1 MLGAFKYNVNGLW
14 TFVKLS
20 RNLLVVSN
28 LRGYIGAMKLI
39 YVVED
44 HQVIREGVRSS
55 LALAGYRVLSFGN
68 LASVREAFR
77 VTRADLL
84 IQDVMLPDGDGFEFV
99 NSLRKTMDIPV
110 IFMTARIAEE
120 DRIHGFELGADDYI
134 TKPFSPKELV
144 LRVQA
149 IFRRI
154 DGGKETDTGKRFT
167 FRAGNGTLC
176 FDEVEHKA
184 TVNGQALSLTAAE
197 WRILGLLIENSSKIL
212 PRSEILKKCFD
223 YTSES
228 YERIADTHIKNLR
241 AKLGSDPWIETVR
254 GYGYRFIGYP
264 VEGNS

>member
-1 MLGAFKYNVNGLW
+1 
-14 TFVKLS
+14 
-20 RNLLVVSN
+20 
-28 LRGYIGAMKLI
+28 MKLI

-44 HQVIREGVRSS
+44 HQVIREGVRRY
-55 LALAGYRVLSFGN
+55 LELAGYKVLSFGN

-77 VTRADLL
+77 ITKADLL
-84 IQDVMLPDGDGFEFV
+84 IQDVMLPDGDGFDFV
-99 NSLRKTMDIPV
+99 KELRQTVDIPV

-149 IFRRI
+149 IFRRV
-154 DGGKETDTGKRFT
+154 DGGKEVD
-167 FRAGNGTLC
+167 RAHKHTYKAEDGILC
-176 FDEVEHKA
+176 FDEIEHKVF
-184 TVNGQALSLTAAE
+184 VNDQNVSLTAAE
-197 WRILGLLIENSSKIL
+197 WRILSLLIENTARIL

-241 AKLGSDPWIETVR
+241 AKLGPYPWIETVR
-254 GYGYRFIGYP
+254 GYGYKFIGYP
-264 VEGNS
+264 IEEKS

>member
-1 MLGAFKYNVNGLW
+1 
-14 TFVKLS
+14 
-20 RNLLVVSN
+20 
-28 LRGYIGAMKLI
+28 MKLI

-44 HQVIREGVRSS
+44 HQVIREGVRRY
-55 LALAGYRVLSFGN
+55 LELAGYKVIGFGN

-77 VTRADLL
+77 ITKADLL

-99 NSLRKTMDIPV
+99 KELRTSMDIPV
-110 IFMTARIAEE
+110 IFMTAKIAEE

-134 TKPFSPKELV
+134 SKPFSPKELV

-149 IFRRI
+149 ILRRV
-154 DGGKETDTGKRFT
+154 DGGQEVETSHKYYYKAESGVM
-167 FRAGNGTLC
+167 C
-176 FDEVEHKA
+176 FDEVEHKV
-184 TVNGQALSLTAAE
+184 TVNNEPVALTAAE
-197 WRILGLLIENSSKIL
+197 WRILGLLIGNTSRIL

-241 AKLGSDPWIETVR
+241 AKLGPYPWIETVR

-264 VEGNS
+264 LEEKS

>member
-1 MLGAFKYNVNGLW
+1 
-14 TFVKLS
+14 
-20 RNLLVVSN
+20 
-28 LRGYIGAMKLI
+28 MKLI

-44 HQVIREGVRSS
+44 HQVIREGVRRY
-55 LALAGYRVLSFGN
+55 LELAGYRVLSFGN
-68 LASVREAFR
+68 LASVREAFKI
-77 VTRADLL
+77 TKADLL

-99 NSLRKTMDIPV
+99 KELRQTMDIPV
-110 IFMTARIAEE
+110 IFMTARITEE

-149 IFRRI
+149 IFRRV
-154 DGGKETDTGKRFT
+154 DGGQETDKGHRRT
-167 FRAGNGTLC
+167 FKAGSGVLC
-176 FDEVEHKA
+176 YDEIEHKV
-184 TVNGQALSLTAAE
+184 TVNDEQVSLTAAE
-197 WRILGLLIENSSKIL
+197 WRILGLLIDNSSRIL
-212 PRSEILKKCFD
+212 PRAEILKKSFD

-264 VEGNS
+264 IEEMV

>member
-1 MLGAFKYNVNGLW
+1 
-14 TFVKLS
+14 
-20 RNLLVVSN
+20 
-28 LRGYIGAMKLI
+28 MKLI

-44 HQVIREGVRSS
+44 HQVIREGVRRY
-55 LALAGYRVLSFGN
+55 LELAGYKVLSFGN

-77 VTRADLL
+77 ITKADLL

-99 NSLRKTMDIPV
+99 KELRQTVDIPV

-134 TKPFSPKELV
+134 SKPFSPKELV

-154 DGGKETDTGKRFT
+154 DGGREVD
-167 FRAGNGTLC
+167 RARKNTYKAEDGVLC
-176 FDEVEHKA
+176 FDEIEHKV
-184 TVNGQALSLTAAE
+184 TIDEQAVSLTAAE
-197 WRILGLLIENSSKIL
+197 WRILCLLIENSSRIL

-241 AKLGSDPWIETVR
+241 AKLGPYPWIETVR

-264 VEGNS
+264 IEERS

>member
-1 MLGAFKYNVNGLW
+1 
-14 TFVKLS
+14 
-20 RNLLVVSN
+20 
-28 LRGYIGAMKLI
+28 MKLI

-44 HQVIREGVRSS
+44 HQVIREGVRRY
-55 LALAGYRVLSFGN
+55 LELAGYKVIGFGN

-77 VTRADLL
+77 ITKADLL

-99 NSLRKTMDIPV
+99 KELRASMDIPV
-110 IFMTARIAEE
+110 IFMTAKIAEE

-134 TKPFSPKELV
+134 SKPFSPKELV

-149 IFRRI
+149 ILRRV
-154 DGGKETDTGKRFT
+154 DGGQEVETSHKYYYKAESGVM
-167 FRAGNGTLC
+167 C
-176 FDEVEHKA
+176 FDEVEHKV
-184 TVNGQALSLTAAE
+184 TVNTEPVALTAAE
-197 WRILGLLIENSSKIL
+197 WRILGLLIGNTSRIL

-241 AKLGSDPWIETVR
+241 AKLGPYPWIETVR

-264 VEGNS
+264 LEEKS

>member
-1 MLGAFKYNVNGLW
+1 
-14 TFVKLS
+14 
-20 RNLLVVSN
+20 
-28 LRGYIGAMKLI
+28 MKLI

-44 HQVIREGVRSS
+44 HQVIREGVRRY
-55 LALAGYRVLSFGN
+55 LELAGYKVIGFGN

-77 VTRADLL
+77 ITKADLL

-99 NSLRKTMDIPV
+99 KELRASMDIPV
-110 IFMTARIAEE
+110 IFMTAKIAEE

-134 TKPFSPKELV
+134 SKPFSPKELV

-149 IFRRI
+149 ILRRV
-154 DGGKETDTGKRFT
+154 DGGQEVETSHKYYYMAESGVM
-167 FRAGNGTLC
+167 C
-176 FDEVEHKA
+176 FDEVEHKV
-184 TVNGQALSLTAAE
+184 TVNNEPVALTAAE
-197 WRILGLLIENSSKIL
+197 WRILGLLIGNTSRIL

-241 AKLGSDPWIETVR
+241 AKLGPYPWIETVR

-264 VEGNS
+264 LEEKS